1 MWPYLYKKFMEIKQ
15 QWDILLQEYI
25 IAKKKK
31 IYYYKKIGKYRYLL
45 CNDLLRNDDY
55 IPLEIKKERKK
66 QFLHFDVIVIL

>member
-25 IAKKKK
+25 IAKK

-45 CNDLLRNDDY
+45 CNEKRWLY
-55 IPLEIKKERKK
+55 FTWSKKKKERKK